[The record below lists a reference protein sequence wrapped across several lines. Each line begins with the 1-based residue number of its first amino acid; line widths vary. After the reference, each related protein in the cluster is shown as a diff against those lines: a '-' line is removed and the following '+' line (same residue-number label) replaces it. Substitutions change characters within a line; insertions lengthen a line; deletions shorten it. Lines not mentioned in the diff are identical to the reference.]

1 MIAEEITRMN
11 RVFGS
16 RKPAAPPPNLNDCI
30 ANIDSRGESVE
41 KKIGKLDQELA
52 KYSDQM
58 KKMREGPAKNA
69 VKQKALRVLKQKKIY
84 ENQREMLM
92 NQSFNIEQQNMAIQS
107 MRDTK
112 TTVQAMQ
119 MGLKEM
125 KKEYKRIDINKIE
138 NLQDDLAD
146 IMDQTNEIQ
155 DVMSRTYGMPDVD
168 ESELEAELEALGD
181 ELALDTDASYLD
193 APSVP
198 TREPGI
204 DSLPATADGIQVD
217 EFGLPKLPQANRM

>member
-1 MIAEEITRMN
+1 
-11 RVFGS
+11 
-16 RKPAAPPPNLNDCI
+16 
-30 ANIDSRGESVE
+30 VE
-41 KKIGKLDQELA
+41 KKIAKLDQELA

-69 VKQKALRVLKQKKIY
+69 VKQKALRVLKQKKVY
-84 ENQREMLM
+84 ENQREALS

-112 TTVQAMQ
+112 TTLSAMQ
-119 MGLKEM
+119 VGLKEM
-125 KKEYKRIDINKIE
+125 KKEYKKVDINKIE

-146 IMDQTNEIQ
+146 ILEQANEVQ
-155 DVMSRTYGMPDVD
+155 DAMGRTYGMPEVD

-181 ELALDTDASYLD
+181 ELLLDTEASYLD

-198 TREPGI
+198 SREPGVDTI
-204 DSLPATADGIQVD
+204 PTNKDGLQVD
-217 EFGLPKLPQANRM
+217 EFGLPKLPQANRL